1 MKLNKFMIAVFASIA
16 IFASSC
22 GTDNKKAEV
31 AHDHNTGDGHSHTEV
46 VEKKVAVGK
55 VNKYENELGQALDK
69 NGNFITGCPA
79 HKEMIGS
86 QGDKCPKCNYM
97 TMIPITWSLEGTDTL
112 RVTSL
117 DDYNIPAVKGK

>member
-1 MKLNKFMIAVFASIA
+1 MKLNKFIIAVFASIA

-22 GTDNKKAEV
+22 GTDNKKNEV
-31 AHDHNTGDGHSHTEV
+31 AQAHNTDDGHNHTEV
-46 VEKKVAVGK
+46 VEKKAAVGK
-55 VNKYENELGQALDK
+55 INKYENELGQALDK

-86 QGDKCPKCNYM
+86 EGDKCPKCNYM
-97 TMIPITWSLEGTDTL
+97 TMIPITWPLEGIDTL

-117 DDYNIPAVKGK
+117 DDYNIPDVKGK